1 MSPNQYLAVMK
12 KKFQNED
19 PLKEK
24 YVPVNTLVEPKNVI
38 SSWEAGNEEKKEV
51 SNTMKKLRLKLDN
64 IQKQVR
70 QKEIELDNLKNKLE
84 QAKLDEENTKN
95 KNMNNENM
103 IEDYSDTNKSLQ
115 ETHDYELM
123 LQKTYQHMI
132 QRMKADLI
140 SIQIKAN
147 EANESYKSKLHIM
160 NEETEKARKS
170 RQELMQFSLL
180 ESKAWEQIRE
190 NHIQ

>member
-1 MSPNQYLAVMK
+1 
-12 KKFQNED
+12 
-19 PLKEK
+19 
-24 YVPVNTLVEPKNVI
+24 
-38 SSWEAGNEEKKEV
+38 
-51 SNTMKKLRLKLDN
+51 
-64 IQKQVR
+64 
-70 QKEIELDNLKNKLE
+70 
-84 QAKLDEENTKN
+84 
-95 KNMNNENM
+95 
-103 IEDYSDTNKSLQ
+103 
-115 ETHDYELM
+115 
-123 LQKTYQHMI
+123 
-132 QRMKADLI
+132 MKADLI